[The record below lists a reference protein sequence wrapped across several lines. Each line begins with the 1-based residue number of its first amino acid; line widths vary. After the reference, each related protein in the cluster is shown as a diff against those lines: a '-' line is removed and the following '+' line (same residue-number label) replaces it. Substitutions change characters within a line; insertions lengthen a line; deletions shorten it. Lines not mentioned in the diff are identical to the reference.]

1 MLTTLRVKNLAL
13 VERVTVE
20 FRPGLNVIT
29 GETGTGK
36 SILIGALNLLLGD
49 RAEKRLI
56 RAGADA
62 CGAEAVFQL
71 ADPAA
76 ADALLEAAGLEP
88 CDQGQL
94 ILRRVVKAEG
104 ASQVLIND
112 QPATLQ
118 LLKQLGERLLD
129 LHGPHDHQSLLK
141 PAFQLELL
149 DAYGHLWD
157 ARAAY
162 EAAYAQWRGL
172 AARLD
177 ALQSEVGDLE
187 AEKDRLAY
195 RVQELEAAAPV
206 EGEEEQVAQEQ
217 RLLGQAQRVQELCG
231 GAVEALV
238 DGEAS
243 AFNAL
248 VGAQPRLEEL
258 ARLEPAARDWLAQL
272 RAMAVQLQELQGLL
286 HGLAAR
292 LEGDPQRLAW
302 LDERLAVYQRLHR
315 KYAPTVAEVLKIL
328 EQARAR
334 LHDLQTRDAQVA
346 QLRRDGAQALEAVRA
361 RGAALR
367 QQRQAAAVKLAGEV
381 TRELR
386 ALGFPGGSFAV
397 ALQPAEPGPAGL
409 DAVEFG
415 FAPNVGEP
423 RLPLRAI
430 ASSGEISRVML
441 ATKVVLAQHDRIPVL
456 VFDEID
462 ANIGGATGSAVGR
475 KLAEVA
481 RRHQVLCI
489 THLPQVAVF
498 GQTHLAVTKA
508 VRDGR
513 TYTQVQALEEPERV
527 TEVARMLGGRELT
540 PTALTHARE
549 LLSGATGKE

>member
-13 VERVTVE
+13 VERVSVE

-36 SILIGALNLLLGD
+36 SILIGALSLLLGD

-56 RAGADA
+56 RSGADA

-71 ADPAA
+71 ADAA
-76 ADALLEAAGLEP
+76 GVDALLEAAGLEP

-129 LHGPHDHQSLLK
+129 MHGPHDHQSLLN
-141 PAFQLELL
+141 PAFQLDLL
-149 DAYGHLWD
+149 DAYGQLRET
-157 ARAAY
+157 RAAY
-162 EAAYAQWRGL
+162 EAAFADWRSL
-172 AARLD
+172 VNRLD
-177 ALQSEVGDLE
+177 ALASEVGDLD

-195 RVQELEAAAPV
+195 RVQELAAAAPV
-206 EGEEEQVAQEQ
+206 EGEDEQVAQEQ
-217 RLLGQAQRVQELCG
+217 RLLGQTQRVQELCS

-248 VGAQPRLEEL
+248 VGVQKNFEEL
-258 ARLEPAARDWLAQL
+258 SRLDPAAQDWLAQV
-272 RAMAVQLQELQGLL
+272 RGMAAQLQELQGGL
-286 HGLAAR
+286 HGLAER
-292 LEGDPQRLAW
+292 LEHDPQRLAW
-302 LDERLAVYQRLHR
+302 LDERLAVYQRLRR
-315 KYAPTVAEVLKIL
+315 KYAPTVPEMLKIL
-328 EQARAR
+328 EQSRAR
-334 LHDLQTRDAQVA
+334 LHDLQTRDAQIA
-346 QLRRDGAQALEAVRA
+346 QLKQESDQALDTVRA
-361 RGAALR
+361 RGAVLR
-367 QQRQAAAVKLAGEV
+367 QQRQAVCQKLAADV
-381 TRELR
+381 TGELR

-397 ALQPAEPGPAGL
+397 RLQPVAPAPTGL

-423 RLPLRAI
+423 MMPLRDI

-498 GQTHLAVTKA
+498 GQTHLAVSKA

-513 TYTQVQALEEPERV
+513 TSTQVQVLEDQERV
-527 TEVARMLGGRELT
+527 EEIARMLGSRELT
-540 PTALTHARE
+540 RTALTHARE
-549 LLSGATGKE
+549 LLAGAG

>member
-13 VERVTVE
+13 VEKVTVE

-36 SILIGALNLLLGD
+36 SILIGALSLLLGD
-49 RAEKRLI
+49 RAETRMI

-71 ADPAA
+71 ADAA
-76 ADALLEAAGLEP
+76 AVDALLEAAGLEP

-94 ILRRVVKAEG
+94 IIRRVVKAEG
-104 ASQVLIND
+104 ANQILIND

-118 LLKQLGERLLD
+118 LLKQLGEQLVD
-129 LHGPHDHQSLLK
+129 MHGPYDHQSLLN
-141 PAFQLELL
+141 PDFQLNLL
-149 DAYGHLWD
+149 DAFGRLWD
-157 ARAAY
+157 ERAAY
-162 EAAYAQWRGL
+162 EAVFAQWRGL
-172 AARLD
+172 MERLD
-177 ALQSEVGDLE
+177 ALSSEVGDLD
-187 AEKDRLAY
+187 AEIDRLAY
-195 RVQELEAAAPV
+195 RVQDLESAAPV
-206 EGEEEQVAQEQ
+206 EGEDEQVAQEQ

-231 GAVEALV
+231 GAAEALV

-248 VGAQPRLEEL
+248 VGAQKNIEEL
-258 ARLEPAARDWLAQL
+258 ARLDPAARDWLEQL
-272 RAMAVQLQELQGLL
+272 RGMAVQLQELQGGL
-286 HGLAAR
+286 HGLAGR
-292 LEGDPQRLAW
+292 LEHDPQRLAW
-302 LDERLAVYQRLHR
+302 LDERLAVYQRLRR
-315 KYAPTVAEVLKIL
+315 KYAPTVPEMLKIL
-328 EQARAR
+328 EQSRTR
-334 LHDLQTRDAQVA
+334 LHDLRTRDEQIA
-346 QLRRDGAQALEAVRA
+346 QLKQAGAQALAAVHA
-361 RGAALR
+361 RGATLR
-367 QQRQAAAVKLAGEV
+367 QQRQAVCKKLADDV
-381 TRELR
+381 TGELR
-386 ALGFPGGSFAV
+386 ALGFPGGCFAV
-397 ALQPAEPGPAGL
+397 GLSPAEPAPSGL

-423 RLPLRAI
+423 MMPLRGI

-462 ANIGGATGSAVGR
+462 ANIGGVIGSAVGR
-475 KLAEVA
+475 KLAEVG
-481 RRHQVLCI
+481 RLHQVLCI

-513 TYTQVQALEEPERV
+513 TYTEVQVLEEKARV
-527 TEVARMLGGRELT
+527 EELARMLGGRELT
-540 PTALTHARE
+540 RAALTHARE
-549 LLSGATGKE
+549 MLAGAA